1 MVLNVKEDKMA
12 KAKAICK
19 CKYCGNEFEI
29 IAYKYNSRDARDFEK
44 WASDHYD
51 ECPECRE
58 KRIDAEHDE
67 QARISAEAAKAKG
80 WPELTGS
87 EKQVKWATSIREAEL
102 GTAAEEF
109 TRRLKTRHPE
119 SYKIAMAAIEQLATT
134 KTKASWWID
143 NKGYIRTPLND
154 IIMDMKENPKK
165 ETTVVDEPKQPD
177 EVTIAKPEEYT
188 HNGVVDIKAGDNRI
202 SAHYPKNEDFRQL
215 VKSLGYRWDGEAWV
229 MSITYATGS
238 AAERA
243 AELGNKLLNAGF
255 AIRIQDANTLRAA
268 IEGRYEPMHQRWIAK
283 NSKTGKFVISWARG
297 DDFYDK
303 AKRLPGARYVSPS
316 IQVPAKE
323 WEAVMDFAQSYDF
336 RFSPG
341 AQELIDEMRGSTVV
355 VKPADSK
362 EAVYDE
368 HPVADILNSSRDIIP
383 DLKD

>member
-1 MVLNVKEDKMA
+1 MA

-19 CKYCGNEFEI
+19 CKYCGNEFHY
-29 IAYKYNSRDARDFEK
+29 IAYKNNSRDARDFEK
-44 WASDHYD
+44 WAAENID

-58 KRIDAEHDE
+58 KRIAAEHDE

-102 GTAAEEF
+102 GAAAEEF

-154 IIMDMKENPKK
+154 IIIDMKENPKK
-165 ETTVVDEPKQPD
+165 ETIVVDEPKQPD

-188 HNGVVDIKAGDNRI
+188 HTGVVDIKAGDNRI

-255 AIRIQDANTLRAA
+255 AIRIQDADTLRNA
-268 IEGRYEPMHQRWIAK
+268 IEGKYEPMCHRWISKSA
-283 NSKTGKFVISWARG
+283 KTGRFIISWGR
-297 DDFYDK
+297 DDDLYAQ
-303 AKRLPGARYVSPS
+303 AKKLPGAKYVSPK
-316 IQVPAKE
+316 IVVPSKE
-323 WEAVMDFAQSYDF
+323 WESVVDFAETYGF
-336 RFSPG
+336 RFSPV

-362 EAVYDE
+362 EAVYEE